1 MFFITKRAGDGFGT
15 EIFLMIFIGMFI
27 CVGLAL
33 ILKSKLFTKIILTD
47 NYIQVIKYHV
57 LFSKNSNEIYNF
69 INIKSFYLD
78 INTSIEQDGDEQK
91 NINLVCLDIFNKK
104 KYLFYY
110 FTTGSIEQDEFI
122 VNVLND
128 YTNKIKNKATIS

>member
-57 LFSKNSNEIYNF
+57 LFCKNSNEIYNF

-91 NINLVCLDIFNKK
+91 NINLGAWIFLIKRN
-104 KYLFYY
+104 
-110 FTTGSIEQDEFI
+110 ICFI
-122 VNVLND
+122 ILLLGL
-128 YTNKIKNKATIS
+128 